1 MRPSGFNKTVVNGR
15 GNIVWK
21 KRGCERGRIVACAC
35 TENIR
40 FHRIREGGGERV
52 MMVLE
57 FGVELMKSAFPQL
70 VVPLHEKGTERT
82 LRQRSFAAGRVS
94 QQAELHVHVGQLRKG
109 VVVAIECGAA
119 EREQSFLR
127 FGEHMRFHA

>member
-1 MRPSGFNKTVVNGR
+1 MRPSGFNKTVVNGHR
-15 GNIVWK
+15 NIVWK
-21 KRGCERGRIVACAC
+21 KRGFERGRIVARAS

-40 FHRIREGGGERV
+40 FHRIREGRGERV
-52 MMVLE
+52 LMILE

-70 VVPLHEKGTERT
+70 VVPFHEKRTERT

-109 VVVAIECGAA
+109 VVVAIE
-119 EREQSFLR
+119 
-127 FGEHMRFHA
+127 